1 MQKSFFILCTVILG
15 MAYSVHSQNFEW
27 IKTYGGSQ
35 SDYNRTICS
44 SGSGQ
49 FIYSFGYVMNN
60 TANNSTTDIGG
71 MTLNSD
77 KKEFSYIFKADTG
90 GKVIWAKEV
99 FKGYPLAGQILS
111 DDNDNLYFFSHVA
124 RDSVRVFP
132 NTPLIDNTSKKYLA
146 ISFIVKFDKNG
157 NFIWQR
163 LFYNGVSSQFSIKK
177 NSILALFSLDFINNF
192 IADKDI
198 LGIKSEQAI
207 VLMDTGNNF
216 YYAKPTAQILNTKT
230 RKGRFAISDFSIVN
244 DSIQALGFAI
254 DSVYLGNKLFVFPN
268 IARGD
273 KYQLIKATYSLK
285 TGEFIRLKQI
295 SNVPSKT
302 VYFNSN
308 SLYCFDKRD
317 YFIIGHF
324 YDTLDLTGFDKIIK
338 PGGKYSFFFAQYRD
352 DKPFKLI
359 TFDNGK
365 IWGSSIYCGGI
376 HDGYIYLGGHILG
389 DVSFNGI
396 NTYDKDGSNLFI
408 KVDYLGN
415 VLWAVRT
422 GSPYNIL
429 DYIYG
434 FAFDRFKGVYFGI
447 TFPKK
452 ININKTDYFSRDS
465 SVDFCIA
472 KINDMDITRGPL
484 KSGPYCAGDT
494 IKIPYTKNGKF
505 NNGNQFIAQLSDEE
519 GNFEGK
525 ERELGRITSTSDGII
540 KGLLPLFDVE
550 SSPSY
555 RIRILSTNPVIQS
568 YYKYDTLRLL
578 IYSKDTAN
586 AGKDTT
592 ICQGKTVKLTTT
604 GGSRWRW
611 SPGNLVQDSTAKS
624 TLAFPNKTT
633 KYRIIISDSS
643 GCGKIDTAY
652 KTITVRQPLEIKGL
666 PKDTA
671 ICKDSR
677 PIFKLIPSGGL
688 GSGFT
693 YQWLSSFNQP
703 LGTKD
708 TLSIKVSTPG
718 SIKAVLSDGCTLMN
732 DTVVINFGF
741 PISNFSQL
749 LKDTLV
755 CKNSEPILKL
765 MPSNGLNSDYS
776 YQWFSDFKLLATT
789 DTLRYK
795 ISKPETFKAILIH
808 TCSGKQDTSFIKL
821 TLPPPITAKIE
832 KPECFDSSVTLKIAG
847 TGGYKNSLNYI
858 WYKDNKAID
867 IGKTTTL
874 TSITKNQWIEAY
886 TTDFCK
892 TTVKDSIHLFPNPIA
907 KLLASTDSVC
917 QFQPI
922 VLFNQSVQFNTIQSV
937 LNGFRWKNKDTSL
950 TYTQTGQQIIGLQI
964 TDSLGCKSNTSVSL
978 MVIEKPNAQFVI
990 IPENPTVDN
999 GTIELTPLETN
1010 YKKYNWA
1017 IGENLRLYHKS
1028 WQSVRLPILDTATY
1042 PATLM
1047 VSNTFGCADTVTKLI
1062 KIGVSDAFYIPNAVS
1077 NNDDGLN
1084 DEFAPFGW
1092 KVQSYTML
1100 VVARTNQVVYKG
1112 NSPWKPTYEDG
1123 VYSYVIKVKFKDG
1136 TENTFKGH
1144 VHVIH

>member
-1 MQKSFFILCTVILG
+1 MLKNYFILVYMILG
-15 MAYSVHSQNFEW
+15 MAFSGHSQNFQW
-27 IKTYGGSQ
+27 IKQIGDKAGDVYPICKMLPEGQ
-35 SDYNRTICS
+35 SIIAWVYNDYTKIDSLKTNSKKLTNPFIISFLNKNGKAKWIWTPDSCS
-44 SGSGQ
+44 SSMYVSGISYSASIAKIFVCGFFDKGATFNNIKYNGNTNG
-49 FIYSFGYVMNN
+49 FIIRIDTNGVFEKIY
-60 TANNSTTDIGG
+60 
-71 MTLNSD
+71 TLPV
-77 KKEFSYIFKADTG
+77 DTG
-90 GKVIWAKEV
+90 GIRFESMDITKNNEI
-99 FKGYPLAGQILS
+99 ILS
-111 DDNDNLYFFSHVA
+111 VTYGNNPKFPKSKLSIPAINFSI
-124 RDSVRVFP
+124 
-132 NTPLIDNTSKKYLA
+132 N
-146 ISFIVKFDKNG
+146 KNG
-157 NFIWQR
+157 YFILKLSKDLIPQKVSEPAYGNKIGKFIINVQNQNSLICSYTFTDTLVLDKKIYFNGKNVNSTYLTFMDSNLKIR
-163 LFYNGVSSQFSIKK
+163 KNALLFTNSFSYAYINALKSTKNG
-177 NSILALFSLDFINNF
+177 
-192 IADKDI
+192 
-198 LGIKSEQAI
+198 
-207 VLMDTGNNF
+207 
-216 YYAKPTAQILNTKT
+216 
-230 RKGRFAISDFSIVN
+230 SIVISGVFE
-244 DSIQALGFAI
+244 DSI
-254 DSVYLGNKLFVFPN
+254 S
-268 IARGD
+268 
-273 KYQLIKATYSLK
+273 LIKQRFKFMAVPLYACFDSSLK
-285 TGEFIRLKQI
+285 L
-295 SNVPSKT
+295 NW
-302 VYFNSN
+302 
-308 SLYCFDKRD
+308 
-317 YFIIGHF
+317 
-324 YDTLDLTGFDKIIK
+324 IK
-338 PGGKYSFFFAQYRD
+338 LP
-352 DKPFKLI
+352 
-359 TFDNGK
+359 
-365 IWGSSIYCGGI
+365 
-376 HDGYIYLGGHILG
+376 
-389 DVSFNGI
+389 
-396 NTYDKDGSNLFI
+396 
-408 KVDYLGN
+408 
-415 VLWAVRT
+415 
-422 GSPYNIL
+422 
-429 DYIYG
+429 
-434 FAFDRFKGVYFGI
+434 
-447 TFPKK
+447 K
-452 ININKTDYFSRDS
+452 INIGEHFGGEINDLEISGDYIFGGGFWGGGDAIYDNFNLHDSLGIFWFFKTDIRGNILWMQRIAHSLKWQYLS
-465 SVDFCIA
+465 SISANDQKEVLLIGYIVDTVYLINKKYITDGDPDVLLM
-472 KINDMDITRGPL
+472 KINDIDIIRGYV

-494 IKIPYTKNGKF
+494 IKIPYTKNGNF
-505 NNGNQFIAQLSDEE
+505 NHGNQFIAQLSDEE

-525 ERELGRITSTSDGII
+525 ERELGRITSDTNGII

-555 RIRILSTNPVIQS
+555 RIRILSTSPVVQS

-592 ICQGKTVKLTTT
+592 ICEGQRVKLTTS

-652 KTITVRQPLEIKGL
+652 KTITVRPPLEIKGL

-677 PIFKLIPSGGL
+677 PIFKIIPSGGL
-688 GSGFT
+688 GTGFT

-718 SIKAVLSDGCTLMN
+718 SIKAVLSDGCTIMN

-765 MPSNGLNSDYS
+765 MPSNGLSSDYS

-808 TCSGKQDTSFIKL
+808 TCSGKQDTTFIKL
-821 TLPPPITAKIE
+821 TLPPLIAAKIE
-832 KPECFDSSVTLKIAG
+832 KPDCFDSSVALKIAG
-847 TGGYKNSLNYI
+847 TGGYKNSLNYV

-874 TSITKNQWIEAY
+874 SSITQKQWIEAY
-886 TTDFCK
+886 ATDFCK
-892 TTVKDSIHLFPNPIA
+892 TTVKDSIHLFPNPKA

-922 VLFNQSVQFNTIQSV
+922 VLFNQSVHFNPIQSA
-937 LNGFRWKNKDTSL
+937 LNGFRWKNKDSSL

-964 TDSLGCKSNTSVSL
+964 TDSLGCKSNASVSL
-978 MVIEKPNAQFVI
+978 IVIEKPNAQFVI
-990 IPENPTVDN
+990 VPENPTVDN

-1017 IGENLRLYHKS
+1017 IGNNLRLYHKS

-1042 PATLM
+1042 QATLL
-1047 VSNTFGCADTVTKLI
+1047 VSNSYGCADTVTKLI

-1077 NNDDGLN
+1077 NNEDGLN

-1100 VVARTNQVVYKG
+1100 VVARTNQVVFKG
-1112 NSPWKPTYEDG
+1112 NTPWKPTYEDG

>member
-1 MQKSFFILCTVILG
+1 MLKKACIFCLLILG
-15 MAYSVHSQNFEW
+15 INYSGYSQNFQW
-27 IKTYGGSQ
+27 IKQVGDKQSENGPKCKLLPDGRSILSWYFVDSTKIDAFKPKFKKSSVPSAVSLLSKEGIAKWVWTPDSTTYHFIVSAICYSESLSKIFVCGNFKLKATINSITYTGEHNGFIIRLDTNGKFEKIYVISNPDQFEFETMDMAENNEIYLGVRLSNSNSKLSIHEVGFSITKQGYFMLKLDKELVPKKTSEPAYGMRWGRLAMSLSSSNTILNAYSFVDTAIIDGKVYFNGKGKTSAYLTYLDSNLKIKKNALLFTTQNNYASIYSLKSLNDGSIIIGGRYEDSI
-35 SDYNRTICS
+35 SLIPKKYNRNNVPLFACLDSNLKLKWYKSPEIKKGEIVS
-44 SGSGQ
+44 AEVLDIHVMGDY
-49 FIYSFGYVMNN
+49 IYVGGAFGGN
-60 TANNSTTDIGG
+60 TVYQDFNLPNEEGF
-71 MTLNSD
+71 LW
-77 KKEFSYIFKADTG
+77 FFKADKMGNILWMNKIGKANYSQYISNISANKKEEVLLSGIIIDTAYLNNQVYITG
-90 GKVIWAKEV
+90 RG
-99 FKGYPLAGQILS
+99 
-111 DDNDNLYFFSHVA
+111 
-124 RDSVRVFP
+124 R
-132 NTPLIDNTSKKYLA
+132 
-146 ISFIVKFDKNG
+146 
-157 NFIWQR
+157 
-163 LFYNGVSSQFSIKK
+163 
-177 NSILALFSLDFINNF
+177 
-192 IADKDI
+192 ADVLLMKIKDI
-198 LGIKSEQAI
+198 
-207 VLMDTGNNF
+207 
-216 YYAKPTAQILNTKT
+216 
-230 RKGRFAISDFSIVN
+230 
-244 DSIQALGFAI
+244 
-254 DSVYLGNKLFVFPN
+254 
-268 IARGD
+268 
-273 KYQLIKATYSLK
+273 
-285 TGEFIRLKQI
+285 
-295 SNVPSKT
+295 
-302 VYFNSN
+302 
-308 SLYCFDKRD
+308 
-317 YFIIGHF
+317 
-324 YDTLDLTGFDKIIK
+324 
-338 PGGKYSFFFAQYRD
+338 
-352 DKPFKLI
+352 
-359 TFDNGK
+359 
-365 IWGSSIYCGGI
+365 
-376 HDGYIYLGGHILG
+376 
-389 DVSFNGI
+389 
-396 NTYDKDGSNLFI
+396 
-408 KVDYLGN
+408 
-415 VLWAVRT
+415 
-422 GSPYNIL
+422 NIL
-429 DYIYG
+429 RG
-434 FAFDRFKGVYFGI
+434 FVK
-447 TFPKK
+447 P
-452 ININKTDYFSRDS
+452 
-465 SVDFCIA
+465 
-472 KINDMDITRGPL
+472 
-484 KSGPYCAGDT
+484 GPYCAGDT
-494 IKIPYTKNGKF
+494 IRIPYTKNGTF
-505 NNGNQFIAQLSDEE
+505 NKGNEFIAQLSDED

-525 ERELGRITSTSDGII
+525 ERELGRLTNDTDGII

-550 SSPSY
+550 SSPNY
-555 RIRILSTNPVIQS
+555 RIRILSTNPVVQS

-586 AGKDTT
+586 AGKDTL
-592 ICQGKTVKLTTT
+592 ICAGQSVKLTTN
-604 GGSRWRW
+604 GGSRWHW
-611 SPGNLVQDSTAKS
+611 SPGKLVQDSTAKT
-624 TLAFPNKTT
+624 TLAMLIKTT
-633 KYRIIISDSS
+633 RYRIIISDSS

-652 KTITVRQPLEIKGL
+652 KTITVRPPLEIKGL

-688 GSGFT
+688 ASGYT

-718 SIKAVLSDGCTLMN
+718 SIKAVLSDGCTIMN

-741 PISNFSQL
+741 PIFNFTQL

-821 TLPPPITAKIE
+821 TLPPPIAAKIE
-832 KPECFDSSVTLKIAG
+832 KPDCFDSSVTLKIAG

-874 TSITKNQWIEAY
+874 SSITKKQWIEAY

-892 TTVKDSIHLFPNPIA
+892 TTVKDSIHLFPNPKA

-937 LNGFRWKNKDTSL
+937 LNGFRWKNKDSSL
-950 TYTQTGQQIIGLQI
+950 TYTQTGQQIISLQI
-964 TDSLGCKSNTSVSL
+964 TDSLGCKSNASVSL

-1042 PATLM
+1042 QATLM
-1047 VSNTFGCADTVTKLI
+1047 VSNSFGCADTVTKLI

-1112 NSPWKPTYEDG
+1112 NTPWKPTYEDG